1 MTISNIALIIGGS
14 SGMGLATAK
23 QLIIQGTSVIILGNN
38 IAKLESA
45 KSALAAI
52 ANTDTNVEILQA
64 NLYEQKDVDKV
75 IKAIN
80 TEKRHIKYLVNSAGY
95 FNPKPYLE
103 HELEDYD
110 AYAAL
115 NRASFFISQAVS
127 HNMSNNGGGSVVH
140 VGSMWAKQAIKAT
153 PSSAYSMAKA
163 GLHALTQH
171 MAMELA
177 EYKIRVNAVSPA
189 VVNTPIYETFINPEE
204 MDDVLA
210 GFNSFHPIGRIGTPD
225 DIANAIIFL
234 LQDNASWVTGT
245 ILDIDGGVM
254 SGRN

>member
-95 FNPKPYLE
+95 FNPKPYL
-103 HELEDYD
+103 
-110 AYAAL
+110 
-115 NRASFFISQAVS
+115 
-127 HNMSNNGGGSVVH
+127 
-140 VGSMWAKQAIKAT
+140 
-153 PSSAYSMAKA
+153 
-163 GLHALTQH
+163 
-171 MAMELA
+171 
-177 EYKIRVNAVSPA
+177 
-189 VVNTPIYETFINPEE
+189 
-204 MDDVLA
+204 
-210 GFNSFHPIGRIGTPD
+210 
-225 DIANAIIFL
+225 
-234 LQDNASWVTGT
+234 
-245 ILDIDGGVM
+245 
-254 SGRN
+254 